1 MGMPFLVP
9 GLPLLDERFPLPL
22 DAPFTLQMARDCRIH
37 PAELGRLV
45 RLRLVRRLVEGVYV
59 VAQVPDSLGLRV
71 DALRLVVPAGAVVTD
86 RTAGWLHGV
95 PMILAPGDHLSVPPV
110 SIFHRT
116 RGCRLRGDLIASG
129 QRMMPDEHVMEV
141 RGLLVT
147 TPLRT
152 ACDLGRL
159 LKRDAAFAALD
170 AMLRLGAFDKDEL
183 VDAAAGFRGYRWVR
197 QLRGLAPQADSRAE
211 SPQESILRL
220 RWLDCAGLPRPEPQR
235 PVVAPEWVP
244 GGYYWVDLGVDDLR
258 FGVEYDGEEFHGS
271 EREDHDAA
279 RRSWI
284 SDEQGWVLRVVRRSN
299 LHGRHRDIERILHV
313 GIERART
320 AIGRGAHTASDP
332 PARSLKS
339 APLRRSNH

>member
-22 DAPFTLQMARDCRIH
+22 DGPFTLQMARDCRIH

-45 RLRLVRRLVEGVYV
+45 QLGLVRRLVQGVYV

-86 RTAGWLHGV
+86 RTAGWLHGA

-110 SIFHRT
+110 SIFHRA

-129 QRMMPDEHVMEV
+129 QRMMPDEDVMEV

-159 LKRDAAFAALD
+159 LNRDAAFAALD
-170 AMLRLGAFDKDEL
+170 ALLRLGAFDKGEL
-183 VDAAAGFRGYRWVR
+183 VDASRGFRGYRWVR
-197 QLRGLAPQADSRAE
+197 QLRALAPYADSRAE

-220 RWLDCAGLPRPEPQR
+220 RWLDCPGLPRPEPQR
-235 PVVAPEWVP
+235 PVPAPEWVP
-244 GGYYWVDLGVDDLR
+244 VGFYWVDLGVDELR
-258 FGVEYDGEEFHGS
+258 FGVEYDGAEFHGPD
-271 EREDHDAA
+271 REDHDAA

-284 SDEQGWVLRVVRRSN
+284 SDEQRWVLRVVRRSN
-299 LHGRHRDIERILHV
+299 LHGRDRDIERILHAGV
-313 GIERART
+313 EQARA
-320 AIGRGAHTASDP
+320 AIGRRRTFIEP
-332 PARSLKS
+332 PPRSLKS
-339 APLRRSNH
+339 APPRQSNH